1 MKTDPGS
8 VHFSKNVRRGATAD
22 TVLLS
27 YLDQYQVEHAFRL
40 MKDGMGIDRVYI
52 HRPSRENAMR
62 FVISLATMVSDI
74 VTHVL
79 KENGMD
85 LTMQGVSGKIY
96 SMDLVCEGDEEYL
109 DGLRSTRNCS
119 RGWSESSDSIRITSS
134 TEESNHSVQSSSI
147 SYGGIKEIQKDAPNS
162 RVSNLLTHSERRLL
176 AAKQQYSNLLLKSFL
191 CALGYLE

>member
-1 MKTDPGS
+1 MRVLITNLPRTNNDA
-8 VHFSKNVRRGATAD
+8 KNVRRGATAD

-52 HRPSRENAMR
+52 HRPSRENAMM

-85 LTMQGVSGKIY
+85 LTMQSVSCKIY
-96 SMDLVCEGDEEYL
+96 AMDMVCEGDEEYL
-109 DGLRSTRNCS
+109 DGSP
-119 RGWSESSDSIRITSS
+119 EH
-134 TEESNHSVQSSSI
+134 EELFMRMV
-147 SYGGIKEIQKDAPNS
+147 E
-162 RVSNLLTHSERRLL
+162 V
-176 AAKQQYSNLLLKSFL
+176 
-191 CALGYLE
+191 LGLDPDHLID